1 MLLSSQLTSDGSQV
15 TLATEIT
22 QLKSVELELRASEQ
36 RFRALVEENPLP
48 LFLVDLETAE
58 ILYASPAAARIV
70 GLDWPLAA
78 AATATSLYVSPE
90 ERDEFVSELRRL
102 GAVDDLEIRFRQ
114 GDGKAIWV
122 SLSSRMIVYQGREV
136 AVTGLVDLT
145 VRKRREGE
153 LRQAQETLEDAI
165 ESLSEG
171 FALYDPDDRLV
182 LCNKQFL
189 AYNHMSADLFRPGRS
204 WMEITRDRLARGQF
218 PNTVGREEE
227 WLSERLLERGNI
239 DMEEFPV
246 SDGRWYEHSHRRTR
260 QGGLVL
266 TWREVTE
273 RKEMQQALEESAAR
287 VRRILEACPA
297 AITVSTADEGRVIF
311 ETPTTR
317 ALFHRTEDE
326 HVTDGAE
333 LYDDPSI
340 RERGIRHLRAGGSI
354 DNVEVEFRRRD
365 DTHFHA
371 AVSARLIELDDEEA
385 VVAIALDLS
394 DRIALEQ
401 ELAHQ
406 REALYQNE
414 KLSALG
420 QLLASVAHELNNP
433 LSVLVGQALL
443 LKETTRDESIA
454 RRAERIG
461 AAADRC
467 ARIVRTFL
475 AMARRQP
482 SERVA
487 NDPNELLDTALEV
500 TGYALRA
507 ANITIERD
515 LDPALPAILVD
526 PDQVTQVFTNLIVNA
541 EQALRRREGGRRLRI
556 VSAREGRNGDVVIT
570 IEDNGPGVPEE
581 IRRRVFEPF
590 FTTKAAGEGT
600 GIGLALCHRVLEA
613 HGGEIELADG
623 AEGGARFTVRLP
635 ADAGGAAE
643 AAAVDTPAE
652 GEAAARSLSILV
664 VDDQPEVIEVLRE
677 ILAADGHRV
686 ATARDGHEALT
697 RIRAGRFDL
706 ILSDVRMPDMDGPAL
721 RRALAEEFPE
731 IERRLAFL
739 TGDTLSVE
747 IRAFLAEVGRPHV
760 EKPFLPEDV
769 RGLVRDMIAKFEN
782 EAER

>member
-1 MLLSSQLTSDGSQV
+1 M
-15 TLATEIT
+15 
-22 QLKSVELELRASEQ
+22 
-36 RFRALVEENPLP
+36 
-48 LFLVDLETAE
+48 
-58 ILYASPAAARIV
+58 
-70 GLDWPLAA
+70 
-78 AATATSLYVSPE
+78 
-90 ERDEFVSELRRL
+90 
-102 GAVDDLEIRFRQ
+102 
-114 GDGKAIWV
+114 
-122 SLSSRMIVYQGREV
+122 
-136 AVTGLVDLT
+136 
-145 VRKRREGE
+145 
-153 LRQAQETLEDAI
+153 
-165 ESLSEG
+165 
-171 FALYDPDDRLV
+171 
-182 LCNKQFL
+182 
-189 AYNHMSADLFRPGRS
+189 
-204 WMEITRDRLARGQF
+204 
-218 PNTVGREEE
+218 
-227 WLSERLLERGNI
+227 
-239 DMEEFPV
+239 
-246 SDGRWYEHSHRRTR
+246 
-260 QGGLVL
+260 
-266 TWREVTE
+266 
-273 RKEMQQALEESAAR
+273 
-287 VRRILEACPA
+287 
-297 AITVSTADEGRVIF
+297 
-311 ETPTTR
+311 
-317 ALFHRTEDE
+317 
-326 HVTDGAE
+326 
-333 LYDDPSI
+333 
-340 RERGIRHLRAGGSI
+340 
-354 DNVEVEFRRRD
+354 
-365 DTHFHA
+365 
-371 AVSARLIELDDEEA
+371 
-385 VVAIALDLS
+385 
-394 DRIALEQ
+394 
-401 ELAHQ
+401 
-406 REALYQNE
+406 
-414 KLSALG
+414 
-420 QLLASVAHELNNP
+420 
-433 LSVLVGQALL
+433 
-443 LKETTRDESIA
+443 
-454 RRAERIG
+454 
-461 AAADRC
+461 
-467 ARIVRTFL
+467 
-475 AMARRQP
+475 
-482 SERVA
+482 
-487 NDPNELLDTALEV
+487 